1 MLLEILGSLERLATH
16 VTLVRLQGHMDPDVR
31 SDVVSLDC
39 GGPARVPLTSQV
51 EVVGTLATNVTLTDV
66 LLCQVSD
73 LRRVIGISKT
83 YVERLWSGKLLVAG
97 IPSAD
102 EVIIR
107 SCRRCNTA
115 LRSV

>member
-1 MLLEILGSLERLATH
+1 MLLEILGSLERLSAH
-16 VTLVRLQGHMDPDVR
+16 VTLVRLQGHMNPDVR

-51 EVVGTLATNVTLTDV
+51 EVVGALATNVTLTDV
-66 LLCQVSD
+66 LLRQVSN

-83 YVERLWSGKLLVAG
+83 YIERLWSGKLLVTG

-102 EVIIR
+102 EVIIGACRGR
-107 SCRRCNTA
+107 STA
-115 LRSV
+115 LRGV